1 MIMTYDFLRLAKGN
15 KNFRDHLNQAILSE
29 SDCEIYT
36 DIHKLTFSPKSQTIM
51 ITAKSD
57 TSPFSH
63 KIAPKKLPY
72 SALMKLR
79 VDNWAS
85 SASDE
90 IMDL

>member
-1 MIMTYDFLRLAKGN
+1 MIMTYDFLLLAKGN

-57 TSPFSH
+57 TSPFRH
-63 KIAPKKLPY
+63 KIAPKQITY
-72 SALMKLR
+72 SALMKMLD
-79 VDNWAS
+79 DNWES
-85 SASDE
+85 IASDE
-90 IMDL
+90 ITDL